1 MDTAR
6 KKASRVRPKPAT
18 AHTEA
23 TAQAALGD
31 GRTREASELLEQLAL
46 LMGSVETI
54 VVDFADTMPA
64 YRGADDVK

>member
-23 TAQAALGD
+23 TAQAALGI
-31 GRTREASELLEQLAL
+31 GRTREASDVLQQLAL

-54 VVDFADTMPA
+54 FVDFADTLPA
-64 YRGADDVK
+64 YRESRDE

>member
-6 KKASRVRPKPAT
+6 KKASRVRPNSST

-23 TAQAALGD
+23 AALAALEN
-31 GRTREASELLEQLAL
+31 GRTREASDVLQQLAL

-64 YRGADDVK
+64 YRENLND

>member
-6 KKASRVRPKPAT
+6 KKASRVRPNSST

-23 TAQAALGD
+23 AAQAALEN
-31 GRTREASELLEQLAL
+31 GRTREASVLLEQLTI

-54 VVDFADTMPA
+54 IVDFADTMPA
-64 YRGADDVK
+64 YRESADE

>member
-6 KKASRVRPKPAT
+6 KKASRVRPNSST

-23 TAQAALGD
+23 AALAALEN
-31 GRTREASELLEQLAL
+31 GRTREAADLLEQLSL
-46 LMGSVETI
+46 LMGDVETI

-64 YRGADDVK
+64 YRENLND

>member
-6 KKASRVRPKPAT
+6 KKASRVRPNPAT
-18 AHTEA
+18 THTEA
-23 TAQAALGD
+23 AALAALGN
-31 GRTREASELLEQLAL
+31 GRTREAADVLQQLAL

-64 YRGADDVK
+64 YRENAND